1 MATAMCIVRHQC
13 SPHLHFRAIMPLQ
26 MTDMQIADNVAAF
39 IPHTNEIDIA
49 EDWNILDQYDLNNF
63 FIPAYTVVIT
73 ILFVI
78 GMVLGWRADKKA
90 SRKISALEKHMY
102 LVGGDVTVDV
112 HEKALEHTIHT
123 RKEKCRRFW
132 KRWDCTKV
140 SQFGSLHESRI
151 SFSHASAPPTASNP
165 VIVEMLVSKMKGD
178 ATCVD
183 SLHAKRSLVL
193 RRVARASATI

>member
-1 MATAMCIVRHQC
+1 
-13 SPHLHFRAIMPLQ
+13 
-26 MTDMQIADNVAAF
+26 MTDMQLVDSVAALL
-39 IPHTNEIDIA
+39 PHTNEIEIT
-49 EDWNILDQYDLNNF
+49 EDWSILDQYDLDNNF
-63 FIPAYTVVIT
+63 IPIYTVVIT
-73 ILFVI
+73 IIFFI
-78 GMVLGWRADKKA
+78 AMVLGWRADNKA
-90 SRKISALEKHMY
+90 KRKLAALEEHMY

-112 HEKALEHTIHT
+112 HEKALKHTIHT

-165 VIVEMLVSKMKGD
+165 VIVEMCVSTMKGET
-178 ATCVD
+178 TCIN

>member
-1 MATAMCIVRHQC
+1 MCIVRNQY
-13 SPHLHFRAIMPLQ
+13 SPHLHVRAIVPLQ

-90 SRKISALEKHMY
+90 SKNISALEERMY
-102 LVGGDVTVDV
+102 LLRGDVTMDA
-112 HEKALEHTIHT
+112 EEIAKEQTIHT
-123 RKEKCRRFW
+123 LKQKCWHYW
-132 KRWDCTKV
+132 KCWDCTKV

-165 VIVEMLVSKMKGD
+165 VIVEMRVSKMKGD